1 MSSEFPQFQN
11 KDLFMISSIAI
22 KPNARG
28 QGAGIALYIKAKE
41 LSNNKCIGILY
52 ESNIPG
58 QNLAKKAGFVE
69 IPENTFSQNYSYINK
84 RHVVDKKG
92 PFTLRWNLYTPL
104 NMA

>member
-11 KDLFMISSIAI
+11 KDLFMISSIAT

-28 QGAGIALYIKAKE
+28 QGAGIALYSKAKE

-58 QNLAKKAGFVE
+58 QNLAKKAGFVKFQK
-69 IPENTFSQNYSYINK
+69 IRFHKTT
-84 RHVVDKKG
+84 H
-92 PFTLRWNLYTPL
+92 TLTS
-104 NMA
+104 AT